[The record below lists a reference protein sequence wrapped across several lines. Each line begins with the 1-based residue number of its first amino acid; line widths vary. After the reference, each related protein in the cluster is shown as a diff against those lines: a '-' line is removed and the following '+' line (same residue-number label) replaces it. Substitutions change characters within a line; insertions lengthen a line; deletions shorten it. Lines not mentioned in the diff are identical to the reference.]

1 MTHAK
6 ERRGWLGSCPL
17 HRKSDNKPTKA
28 AVRTTQ
34 KLPGRIFTQLAKIM
48 FCDKNLQNRP
58 QMGGVQRRPGR
69 RSPSFCD
76 RDPFL
81 RSYNLAFLWR
91 HLDWNQG
98 WMREGAGVG
107 LPAQGHMSGQVP
119 LLPLLDGT
127 WLPLFKCNQNDVFF
141 DSSRADC

>member
-17 HRKSDNKPTKA
+17 HRKPDNKSTKA

-58 QMGGVQRRPGR
+58 QLEGVQRRPGR

-81 RSYNLAFLWR
+81 RSYNLTFLRR
-91 HLDWNQG
+91 HLDWNQCLSPPG
-98 WMREGAGVG
+98 MEAGRSWCR
-107 LPAQGHMSGQVP
+107 LA
-119 LLPLLDGT
+119 
-127 WLPLFKCNQNDVFF
+127 
-141 DSSRADC
+141 SSRSHVRPGPSAAITGWDVAYIIQM